1 MLPPAPSRLQPAAQ
15 YLRAST
21 GLQPYSL
28 EHQTVAIAA
37 YAKARGYRLVATFSD
52 GDRSGLDLKARP
64 ALQELL
70 RQALSGA
77 PAFSAILVYDVSRW
91 GRFQDIDQ
99 GAHYEFLCRQ
109 AGVAVEYC
117 VEPFDNDGS
126 FEASLLKYLKRSMAA
141 EFSRDQSA
149 KVRAAK
155 YAMAAKGFFQCGSPP
170 YGLRRAVVDG
180 TGRLMGVLQHGEYKS
195 ANSYRTILVP
205 GPEAEVAAV
214 RRAFHLYVVTGAK
227 AAAIAEYLTAESA
240 PLPDSGRWTG
250 YRVRQMLGNPAY
262 VGTYRFGRTS
272 APLKTHR
279 LRRPP
284 SQWVEARGA
293 FTAIV
298 PQDLFDHAQAL
309 LAVYRRRSD
318 AQMLEELSTLARTRR
333 LTAQVIDDAPDL
345 SSAKSYARRF
355 GGLKAAY
362 RQIRAPQPSQPD
374 DVGPAS

>member
-1 MLPPAPSRLQPAAQ
+1 MRPPVPSRLQPAAQ

-52 GDRSGLDLKARP
+52 GDRSGLDLKGRP
-64 ALQELL
+64 ALQDLL

-77 PAFSAILVYDVSRW
+77 AAFSAILVYDVSRW

-126 FEASLLKYLKRSMAA
+126 FEAGLLKYLKRSMAA

-180 TGRLMGVLQHGEYKS
+180 NGRLMGVLQHGEYKS

-227 AAAIAEYLTAESA
+227 AAAIAEHLTAESA
-240 PLPDSGRWTG
+240 PLPNSGRWTG
-250 YRVRQMLGNPAY
+250 YRVRQMLNNPVY

-272 APLKTHR
+272 GPLKTQR

-284 SQWVEARGA
+284 SQWVQAPNA

-298 PQDLFDHAQAL
+298 PQNLFDQAQAL

-318 AQMLEELSTLARTRR
+318 AQMLEELSTLARTQR
-333 LTAQVIDDAPDL
+333 LTAQVIDDAPEL

-362 RQIRAPQPSQPD
+362 RLVRLSQAPKQRHAGS
-374 DVGPAS
+374 GS